1 MAFIALLVLG
11 VSAIARA
18 EAPAA
23 TPVVKVPNA
32 EATTEQEMK
41 PYADIIV
48 GADVKFEMVPIP
60 GGKFTMGSPE
70 SEAGRKENEGPQHE
84 VAIEPFWMGKY
95 EVRWE
100 EYEEYMIKMNARR
113 RKLLKQAV
121 SPNDK
126 LADALAHPTAPYAD
140 MTFGM
145 GKEGFPAASMTH
157 YAARM
162 YCKWLSSKTG
172 RYYRLPTEAEWEY
185 ACRAGTKTAYSFGD
199 DPEQLGDYAWYFD
212 NADGA
217 YKKVGQKKP
226 NAWGLYDM
234 HGNACEW
241 VLDQYV
247 PDFYAQFKDKV
258 ATNPFAPTK
267 KMYAHV
273 ARGGH
278 FDDDPEMLR
287 SASRVGSEKDWKQ
300 TDPQS
305 PQSVWYF
312 TDAKWVGFRLVRP
325 LHEPSAEEKAKVWDV
340 GLDIESEG
348 ARIEYPDK

>member
-1 MAFIALLVLG
+1 
-11 VSAIARA
+11 
-18 EAPAA
+18 
-23 TPVVKVPNA
+23 
-32 EATTEQEMK
+32 
-41 PYADIIV
+41 
-48 GADVKFEMVPIP
+48 
-60 GGKFTMGSPE
+60 
-70 SEAGRKENEGPQHE
+70 
-84 VAIEPFWMGKY
+84 MGKH

-113 RKLLKQAV
+113 RSLLKQPT
-121 SPNDK
+121 SDNDK
-126 LADALAHPTAPYAD
+126 LADSIAHPTKPYTD

-199 DPEQLGDYAWYFD
+199 DAAQLGDYAWYFD
-212 NADGA
+212 NADGG

-226 NAWGLYDM
+226 NPWGLYDM

-241 VLDQYV
+241 VLDQYI
-247 PDFYAQFKDKV
+247 PDFYAQFKGKV
-258 ATNPFAPTK
+258 AKNPIAPTTQ
-267 KMYAHV
+267 MYSHV

-278 FDDDPEMLR
+278 FDDDAEALR
-287 SASRVGSEKDWKQ
+287 SAARVGSDKEWKQ

-325 LHEPSAEEKAKVWDV
+325 LHEPTAEEKAKIWDA
-340 GLDIESEG
+340 GLEAESEG
-348 ARIEYPDK
+348 ARIEYPETIQAK